1 MSPHFHPIL
10 ADSDELPVRAIFFV
24 IVLIIW
30 GIKALAGLA
39 GKASQREKERLRAV
53 RQSIEASQ
61 RLGQIPPPPVQST
74 RNPARAPV
82 VLAPEIARR
91 VPPPRISRAPAK
103 QKPARPVAT
112 NYNAMAQA
120 PRRPNPAPPPLPPKQ
135 PALEQAILLPEPA
148 PQAAIIAVRKPATVG
163 AVAIKRWLRPA
174 TLKQQYILTELF
186 QPPLSLRDRPY

>member
-74 RNPARAPV
+74 RNPA
-82 VLAPEIARR
+82 ARR
-91 VPPPRISRAPAK
+91 WCLHRKSRVVCLRQEFRGHRQNRNPRVLLQRITTPWRKRRVGRIRLPHPFHQNNPRSSKPSFSPNLHHK
-103 QKPARPVAT
+103 QPSLPCAS
-112 NYNAMAQA
+112 
-120 PRRPNPAPPPLPPKQ
+120 PPPL
-135 PALEQAILLPEPA
+135 A
-148 PQAAIIAVRKPATVG
+148 P
-163 AVAIKRWLRPA
+163 
-174 TLKQQYILTELF
+174 
-186 QPPLSLRDRPY
+186 

>member
-1 MSPHFHPIL
+1 MLFNFPHIL

-30 GIKALAGLA
+30 GIKAMAGLA

-53 RQSIEASQ
+53 RQSIEQSQ
-61 RLGQIPPPPVQST
+61 RLGQVQMPPPQAP
-74 RNPARAPV
+74 RRPARAAV

-91 VPPPRISRAPAK
+91 VPPPRISRAPQK
-103 QKPARPVAT
+103 QKPARPAT

-120 PRRPNPAPPPLPPKQ
+120 PRRPNVAPPPLPPRQ
-135 PALEQAILLPEPA
+135 PALEEVVLLPEP
-148 PQAAIIAVRKPATVG
+148 PPKAAVIAVRKPATVG
-163 AVAIKRWLRPA
+163 AVAIHRWLSPA

-186 QPPLSLRDRPY
+186 QAPLSLRDRTP